1 MHRNPN
7 TVPLSK
13 AQMTFLDAN
22 APAQINWMTLTNEAI
37 GAPATACQ
45 PRTRAALVRKDVITP
60 DGQITATGINAWKR
74 KIEKLKRKQAA

>member
-1 MHRNPN
+1 MQKDPN
-7 TVPLSK
+7 KAPLSK
-13 AQMTFLDAN
+13 AQLAFLDAN
-22 APAQINWMTLTNEAI
+22 APAQINWTLLTDQSI
-37 GAPATACQ
+37 GAPTTACQ